1 MPVTQLQLKNHFI
14 GLGNQGALYV
24 WGANG
29 QIITKELMDKLF
41 KTYGTSTYSK
51 EYYENKLKA
60 GEGKPGADCSGAIY
74 PVSGYDTTAA
84 GYYNRCVQ
92 KGTISSIPKNK
103 VCLVFKKN
111 SKGTINH
118 VGLYTGDGYVS
129 EMASSQKNYQRK
141 PLEGNGWDLWGMPDF
156 ISDTETVQGAAAVS
170 GSTYIKI
177 EGLIDTV
184 AEVQIWLNQTFS
196 AGLVV
201 DNCYGP
207 KTKAELVLALQKTL
221 NDLYK
226 AGLKEDGDFGPKTKA
241 ACKGHTLVQGSKGML
256 VKILQALLICHGYYS
271 AYLDGNFGS
280 KTATSVYNFQGRAGI
295 TQDKKA
301 GPNTFEALCA

>member
-1 MPVTQLQLKNHFI
+1 MSATQAQLQQHFI
-14 GLGNQGALYV
+14 VLGNKGAIYV

-29 QIITKELMDKLF
+29 QIITEDLMDMLYKYF
-41 KTYGTSTYSK
+41 KSTTYNRLYYDNKYK
-51 EYYENKLKA
+51 EGK
-60 GEGKPGADCSGAIY
+60 GKPGADCSGALF

-84 GYYNRCVQ
+84 GYYNKCKQ

-118 VGLYTGDGYVS
+118 VGCYMGDGTVA
-129 EMASSQKNYQRK
+129 EMASSQANYRRK
-141 PLEGNGWDLWGMPDF
+141 KLEGNGWDLWGMPDF
-156 ISDTETVQGAAAVS
+156 VSDSGTVQGAVATS
-170 GSTYIKI
+170 GSTYTKI

-184 AEVQIWLNQTFS
+184 AEVQIWLNQNFN

-207 KTKAELVLALQKTL
+207 KTKAALVRALQSTL
-221 NDLYK
+221 NNLYK
-226 AGLKEDGDFGPKTKA
+226 AGLKVDGDFGPKTKA
-241 ACKGHTLVQGSKGML
+241 ACKVLKYGSEGML

-271 AYLDGNFGS
+271 ANLDGDFGP
-280 KTATSVYNFQGRAGI
+280 KTEAAVYDFQGRAKI
-295 TQDKKA
+295 AQDKKA
-301 GPNTFEALCA
+301 GPITFEKLCA

>member
-1 MPVTQLQLKNHFI
+1 MSVTQAQLKQHFI
-14 GLGNQGALYV
+14 VLGNKGAIYV

-29 QIITKELMDKLF
+29 QIITEDLMDMLYKYF
-41 KTYGTSTYSK
+41 KSNTYNRA
-51 EYYENKLKA
+51 YYDGKLKE
-60 GEGKPGADCSGAIY
+60 GKGKPGADCSGAICQ
-74 PVSGYDTTAA
+74 VSGYDTTAA

-111 SKGTINH
+111 SKGVINH
-118 VGLYTGDGYVS
+118 VGCYTGDGYVS
-129 EMASSQKNYQRK
+129 EMASSKKNYQRK
-141 PLEGNGWDLWGMPDF
+141 KLEGNGWDLWGMPDF
-156 ISDTETVQGAAAVS
+156 ISDVNTVQGAAVVS
-170 GSTYIKI
+170 GKEYTKI

-184 AEVQIWLNQTFS
+184 AEVQIWLNATFN

-207 KTKAELVLALQKTL
+207 KTKAALVLALQKTL
-221 NDLYK
+221 NDLYN

-241 ACKGHTLVQGSKGML
+241 ACKTLIQGSKGML

-271 AYLDGNFGS
+271 AYLDGDFGS
-280 KTATSVYNFQGRAGI
+280 KTATAVYNFQARAGLKK
-295 TQDKKA
+295 DKKP

>member
-1 MPVTQLQLKNHFI
+1 MSATQAQLKNQF
-14 GLGNQGALYV
+14 LNYGNLGALYV

-29 QIITKELMDKLF
+29 QIITKELMDKLY
-41 KTYGTSTYSK
+41 KTYGSSTYNK
-51 EYYENKLKA
+51 TYYNNKLAA
-60 GEGKPGADCSGAIY
+60 GEGKPGADCSGAVY

-84 GYYNRCVQ
+84 GYYNRCKQ

-111 SKGTINH
+111 SKGSINH
-118 VGLYTGDGYVS
+118 VGCYTGDGYVS
-129 EMASSQKNYQRK
+129 EMASSAKNYQRK

-170 GSTYIKI
+170 GTTYTKI

-184 AEVQIWLNQTFS
+184 AEVQIWLNQTFN

-207 KTKAELVLALQKTL
+207 KTKAALVLALQKTL
-221 NDLYK
+221 NNLYK
-226 AGLKEDGDFGPKTKA
+226 AGLKEDGNFGPRTKA
-241 ACKGHTLVQGSKGML
+241 ACKVLVKGNEGML

-271 AYLDGNFGS
+271 AYLDGEFGS
-280 KTATSVYNFQGRAGI
+280 KTATAVYNFQERSGI
-295 TQDKKA
+295 TKDKKA